1 MKAKILFF
9 LLFLLLFTSIAIAS
23 QWQQLPGPFG
33 ANVKNMA
40 IANGV
45 ILVNTVNNQA
55 ANGVW
60 RSINNGGTWAAVN
73 STLPS
78 LDVQSLLAIG
88 NTFYAAVDSQ
98 VYASNNGGV
107 SWTLFANFPLGTVA
121 YKLGKLN
128 NDIFVALYYGVG
140 NSELFRSANASGT
153 FVSTGILTGLSNNI
167 YAISS
172 LEDKIC
178 VTTGSDIYMSTD
190 GINFSIH
197 SGNIPFSSYVNAV
210 GGKGDTLYCST
221 GLNSYMTTDGGNLW
235 MPSNQGLPS
244 NAYLQDYI
252 MNGNIVYAAALTGGV
267 YSTTWGTSNWT
278 AVGSGLPTYVYLK
291 TVAFS
296 GTTMLTAG
304 SGGIYTAASAG
315 SPWLMSN
322 TGLLSSG
329 IRTIYAEGNMLLANV
344 DDYSGLYLSN
354 NNGLSWSA
362 TNLNTNQIITR
373 IIKAGTD
380 LYCISLFTGVYKS
393 TNGGSNWI
401 LINTGISLGSSMRD
415 IAVCG
420 NKILLATTSGVYS
433 TTNAGASWSLSSV
446 GLPATISPGS
456 LAVNGINVFMTEG
469 TKAVYRSTDGG
480 LSWQVKNT
488 GITINQGPFQKIIA
502 TPDYVIMQSDY
513 LLYRSANNGDSWTAL
528 FSNTSPYP
536 RDMIVS
542 GYNIIAVG
550 NSEVAISDNFGKS
563 WHTWNDGFTQNANYL
578 SSIAI
583 SGYEAFAGTQGHAVW
598 KRSIY
603 PELGTYISG
612 GSIYCAG
619 NTLTVNPVSPV
630 TFNTNNKFYVQ
641 LSDTSGSFANPLTID
656 SLSSP
661 NVLPINITLPD
672 TLAYGSHYRIRVTA
686 TSPYVITEDYPVDIT
701 INAKPKITLQPAN
714 QKTCEGIGSGFY
726 CQGTGTN
733 ISYQWQ
739 SDLGTGTYTNLV
751 NNATYQNTNTSL
763 LLILTT
769 TQSMAGF
776 KYRCVVSGSCAP
788 DAISNFGILSV
799 SPLPVVTSQ
808 PVSDTICEFGSTGF
822 SCTAT
827 NANVFRWQID
837 NGSGFFS
844 DLQNSAIYS
853 NVTSP
858 VLLINGAP
866 ASLNGKKYR
875 CRLSDC
881 YATDTVT
888 LTVNGTPTLLGNVA
902 DQTVCVNATASF
914 NATVP
919 GAGITYQWQENN
931 GSGFVNVING
941 GNYSG
946 ADTNVLIITN
956 VSNALNTYQY
966 QCLING
972 ICTPNN
978 SITNIA
984 TLYIDNNP
992 PTIVV
997 QPQSTTT
1004 CAGTATN
1011 FYFTANGTALFYQ
1024 WQIKYTGGSWQN
1036 LSNVPPFLGANSD
1049 TLKISNVDSINI
1061 GSLFRC
1067 VINQCTYTDSV
1078 SVLVSS
1084 LPIVTLNPFATI
1096 CHNTSVVSLNGGSP
1110 AGGIYYGNS
1119 VYSNSFYPSQ
1129 AGVGSYTVTYFYANG
1144 NGCSSSATQTLSVQF
1159 CTAVSE
1165 NNPDNLI
1172 LYPNPVSA
1180 ALYLKNFGLFNET
1193 FDLQILNILGETILK
1208 ICTNSEQL
1216 ENGIDVS
1223 ALKNGLYFISLKNN
1237 QHNFN
1242 SKFLKQD

>member
-1 MKAKILFF
+1 MKAKILFL
-9 LLFLLLFTSIAIAS
+9 LLFLFFFTSIVIAS

-33 ANVKNMA
+33 GSVKNMA

-45 ILVNTVNNQA
+45 VLVNTVNNQA
-55 ANGVW
+55 ANGIW
-60 RSINNGGTWAAVN
+60 RSSNNGGTWADVN
-73 STLPS
+73 ATLPS

-98 VYASNNGGV
+98 VYVSSNGGV

-140 NSELFRSANASGT
+140 NTELFRSANASGT
-153 FVSTGILTGLSNNI
+153 FVSTGIVTGTSNSI

-178 VTTGSDIYMSTD
+178 VTIGSSIYMSTD
-190 GINFSIH
+190 GVNFSIN

-210 GGKGDTLYCST
+210 GGKGDTMYCST

-235 MPSNQGLPS
+235 MPANQGLPS

-252 MNGNIVYAAALTGGV
+252 MNGNTVYAAALTGGV
-267 YSTTWGTSNWT
+267 YSTTWGANNWT

-291 TVAFS
+291 AIAFN
-296 GTTMLTAG
+296 GATMLTAG
-304 SGGIYTAASAG
+304 SGGIYTAVSVG

-322 TGLLSSG
+322 VGLLSSG
-329 IRTIYAEGNMLLANV
+329 IRTIYSEGNMLLANV
-344 DDYSGLYLSN
+344 DDYSGLYLST

-362 TNLNTNQIITR
+362 TNLNTNQIVTR

-401 LINTGISLGSSMRD
+401 QINTGIALGASIHD

-446 GLPATISPGS
+446 GLPATISPRS
-456 LAVNGINVFMTEG
+456 LAVNGLNVFMTEA

-480 LSWQVKNT
+480 ISWQIKNT
-488 GITINQGPFQKIIA
+488 GITLNQGPFQKIIA

-513 LLYRSANNGDSWTAL
+513 LLYRSSNNGDSWTAL
-528 FSNTSPYP
+528 FTNTNPYP
-536 RDMIVS
+536 RDMVLS

-578 SSIAI
+578 SSICI
-583 SGYEAFAGTQGHAVW
+583 SGYEAFTGTQGHAIW

-612 GSIYCAG
+612 GTVYCAG

-630 TFNTNNKFYVQ
+630 TFNSNNKFYVQ

-686 TSPYVITEDYPVDIT
+686 TSPYVITEDYPFDLI

-714 QKTCEGIGSGFY
+714 QKTCEGLGSGFY

-751 NNATYQNTNTSL
+751 NNAIYQNTNTSL

-769 TQSMAGF
+769 TQNMAGY
-776 KYRCVVSGSCAP
+776 KYRCVVSGTCAP
-788 DAISNFGILSV
+788 DAVSNFGILNV
-799 SPLPVVTSQ
+799 SQLPLVTAQ
-808 PVSDTICEFGSTGF
+808 PIGDTICEFGSTSL

-827 NANVFRWQID
+827 NAINYQWQID

-844 DLQNSAIYS
+844 DLQNTGVYS
-853 NVTSP
+853 NVTTP
-858 VLLINGAP
+858 TLLINSAT

-881 YATDTVT
+881 FATDTVT
-888 LTVNGTPTLLGNVA
+888 LTVNGTPTFFGLVP
-902 DQTVCVNATASF
+902 DQTVCLNASASF
-914 NATVP
+914 NATVQ

-931 GSGFVNVING
+931 GSGFVNIING
-941 GNYSG
+941 GIYSG
-946 ADTNVLIITN
+946 ADTSVLIISN
-956 VSNALNTYQY
+956 VSNAMDTYQY

-978 SITNIA
+978 SISNVA
-984 TLYIDNNP
+984 SLYIDNNP
-992 PTIVV
+992 PSIVV
-997 QPQSTTT
+997 QPQSITT
-1004 CAGTATN
+1004 CAGTAAKL
-1011 FYFTANGTALFYQ
+1011 YFTASGTPLFYQ
-1024 WQIKYTGGSWQN
+1024 WQIKTAGGNWQN
-1036 LSNVPPFLGANSD
+1036 LSSLPPFLGTNSD
-1049 TLKISNVDSINI
+1049 TLKITNVDSLSS
-1061 GSLFRC
+1061 GTFFRC
-1067 VINQCTYTDSV
+1067 VLNNCTYTDSV
-1078 SVLVSS
+1078 SVFVNS
-1084 LPIVTLNPFATI
+1084 LPIVSLNPLATM
-1096 CHNTSVVSLNGGSP
+1096 CHNLASVQLTGGSP
-1110 AGGIYYGNS
+1110 AGGNYFGNA
-1119 VYSNSFYPSQ
+1119 VYNNSFYPSQ
-1129 AGVGSYTVTYFYANG
+1129 AGVGSYLITYFYDNG
-1144 NGCSSSATQTLSVQF
+1144 NGCSSSASQTISVQF
-1159 CTAVSE
+1159 CTAISE
-1165 NNPDNLI
+1165 NNSANFI
-1172 LYPNPVSA
+1172 LYPNPASTK
-1180 ALYLKNFGLFNET
+1180 LYLKNIGNLSEVFELLVINM
-1193 FDLQILNILGETILK
+1193 LGETAISLQ
-1208 ICTNSEQL
+1208 TNSDQL
-1216 ENGIDVS
+1216 ENGIDIS
-1223 ALKNGLYFISLKNN
+1223 ILKNGLYFISLKSDMR
-1237 QHNFN
+1237 NFN
-1242 SKFLKQD
+1242 SKFLKLD